1 MVYANEIFS
10 GFLRDVLAG
19 ETWLLNLGEKEMPHT
34 APTVIRLVQQWA
46 NIPTTHPTCQPAER
60 LELPVTET
68 VKMVSQSLILYY
80 EESSEET
87 IRLHARSNFIK
98 LILKISEGFTENA
111 SKLSNCLATEMN
123 YRLVN

>member
-1 MVYANEIFS
+1 
-10 GFLRDVLAG
+10 
-19 ETWLLNLGEKEMPHT
+19 
-34 APTVIRLVQQWA
+34 
-46 NIPTTHPTCQPAER
+46 
-60 LELPVTET
+60 
-68 VKMVSQSLILYY
+68 MVSQSLILYY